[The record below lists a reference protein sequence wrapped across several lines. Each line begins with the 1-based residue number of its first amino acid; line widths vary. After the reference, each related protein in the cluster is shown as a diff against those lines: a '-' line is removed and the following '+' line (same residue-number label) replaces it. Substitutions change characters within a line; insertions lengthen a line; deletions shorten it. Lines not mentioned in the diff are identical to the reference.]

1 MNIVKLFRT
10 RSKIKFS
17 SFISGFILIFLLAWT
32 ILPASAAEIEA
43 SRELSVRS
51 VYPGE
56 SFAVTV
62 HIKIDQNIEA
72 LTLNE
77 DLPDGWQVS
86 QQGNTVT
93 AFQNSSTFKE
103 STFEWI
109 WTENL
114 SAGEEKTIVYNVIV
128 PSNSKP
134 GNFTLSG
141 KISAYSVPAALIDG
155 SSEITVAFPPA
166 EANFSAN
173 PLTGFSPLTVQFKDL
188 STISP
193 DSWEWDFDGNGNIDS
208 KEKNPIYRYENPGNY
223 TVILKT
229 TNSTYGNST
238 KTKIGYITVI
248 ETPSI
253 SETSKES
260 DENGSGEESSS
271 SSSSSSSS
279 GGGSASSGRESAS
292 SGGGSSS
299 SGGGGA
305 AVSPESTK
313 NLELKEISNVQI
325 FKCTHTCFTFKG
337 EKNEIVSVEFD
348 PKKSFGK
355 TTAIVEM
362 LKNTSSIVKEPAP
375 GTVYRNANIWIGNS
389 GFSSSD
395 NFENA
400 RINFRVNKS
409 WVSENN
415 INESSVTLYRYY
427 QNSWNQLPTTLSG
440 ENEVYFHFTAE
451 TPGFSPF
458 AISGTEKKIQ
468 SIEVS
473 PAKTRENQTQNKVT
487 MSDIEKQEN
496 MTSNLKNNENKSSP
510 GFEGAFTIVE
520 LLALYNILKKK
531 R

>member
-32 ILPASAAEIEA
+32 ILPASAAGIEA
-43 SRELSVRS
+43 SRELSARS

-62 HIKIDQNIEA
+62 NIKIDQDIEA
-72 LTLNE
+72 LTLDE
-77 DLPDGWQVS
+77 DLPDGWQIS
-86 QQGNTVT
+86 QRGNTVT

-103 STFEWI
+103 STLEWI

-114 SAGEEKTIVYNVIV
+114 STGEEKTIVYNVTV

-141 KISAYSVPAALIDG
+141 NISAYSVPAAPVKG
-155 SSEITVAFPPA
+155 SSEVTVASQIA

-173 PLTGFSPLTVQFKDL
+173 PLTGYSPLTVQFTGL

-238 KTKIGYITVI
+238 RTKTGYITVI
-248 ETPSI
+248 ETSPI
-253 SETSKES
+253 FETSKES
-260 DENGSGEESSS
+260 DENGSSEESSS
-271 SSSSSSSS
+271 RSNS
-279 GGGSASSGRESAS
+279 GGGSASSGTESTS

-313 NLELKEISNVQI
+313 NIELKEISNVQI
-325 FKCTHTCFTFKG
+325 FKGTHTCFTFKN
-337 EKNEIVSVEFD
+337 ETNEIVSVEFD

-389 GFSSSD
+389 GFSSSE

-400 RINFRVNKS
+400 RISFRVKKS
-409 WVSENN
+409 WISENN
-415 INESSVTLYRYY
+415 INESTITLYRYD
-427 QNSWNQLPTTLSG
+427 QNSWNKLPTTLSG
-440 ENEVYFHFTAE
+440 EDEIYLYFTAE

-468 SIEVS
+468 SIEIS
-473 PAKTRENQTQNKVT
+473 PAKIRENQTQNKVT

-520 LLALYNILKKK
+520 LLTLYGILKKK
-531 R
+531 K

>member
-32 ILPASAAEIEA
+32 ILPASAAGMEA
-43 SRELSVRS
+43 SREFSARN

-62 HIKIDQNIEA
+62 HIKIDQNSEA

-86 QQGNTVT
+86 QLGNTVT

-103 STFEWI
+103 STLEWI

-114 SAGEEKTIVYNVIV
+114 SAGEEKTIVYNVTV

-141 KISAYSVPAALIDG
+141 NISAYSVPAAPVEG
-155 SSEITVAFPPA
+155 SSEITVTSQIA

-173 PLTGFSPLTVQFKDL
+173 PLTGYSPLTVQFIDL

-193 DSWEWDFDGNGNIDS
+193 DSWKWDFDGNGNIDS

-238 KTKIGYITVI
+238 RTKTGYITVI
-248 ETPSI
+248 ETPPI

-260 DENGSGEESSS
+260 DENGSSEESSS
-271 SSSSSSSS
+271 SSNS
-279 GGGSASSGRESAS
+279 GGGSASSGTESTS

-313 NLELKEISNVQI
+313 NIELKEISNVQI
-325 FKCTHTCFTFKG
+325 FKGTHTCFTFKN
-337 EKNEIVSVEFD
+337 ETNEIVSVEFD

-389 GFSSSD
+389 GFSSSE

-400 RINFRVNKS
+400 RINFRVKKS
-409 WVSENN
+409 WISENN
-415 INESSVTLYRYY
+415 INKSTITLYRYD

-440 ENEVYFHFTAE
+440 EDEVYLYFTAE

-468 SIEVS
+468 LIRATPVKDKESNVMDTGDKVEVNIKGNLTS
-473 PAKTRENQTQNKVT
+473 DKEKT
-487 MSDIEKQEN
+487 
-496 MTSNLKNNENKSSP
+496 KNAP
-510 GFEGAFTIVE
+510 GSRVLFTAIGF
-520 LLALYNILKKK
+520 LASCIILKKMK
-531 R
+531 AK